1 MLSSEIKRKI
11 NTNEYRQSLDEYF
24 QKIVKQ
30 LKDSNSESTVGGI
43 FENNIYS
50 FIDYFFNEQIIF
62 IKEATESYF
71 RHAFKGRTD
80 AISNNLIIEYK
91 DKGKLDTK
99 RDQDSAISQI
109 KDYMMQIYKNSEI

>member
-1 MLSSEIKRKI
+1 MEDKMLSSEIKRKI

-50 FIDYFFNEQIIF
+50 FIDYFFNEQVIF
-62 IKEATESYF
+62 IK
-71 RHAFKGRTD
+71 
-80 AISNNLIIEYK
+80 
-91 DKGKLDTK
+91 
-99 RDQDSAISQI
+99 
-109 KDYMMQIYKNSEI
+109 